1 MGNVSAC
8 NGIYDIHLR
17 YSQYVD
23 NFVVIYVVFLFFV
36 SHTNEIHNFG
46 ALLGQR
52 YLSVVAPCVLSRWG
66 DGNGERQRQ
75 RNGNGNVNGVG
86 NVKCSRRTLSANCF
100 GSNEANRTALL
111 TSHTHTEHSE
121 ANSDNDGDG
130 DGEASPSRA
139 SPSELLLLPL
149 LLLRRLFLLRLRR
162 RPLHL

>member
-8 NGIYDIHLR
+8 SGIYDMYLR

-23 NFVVIYVVFLFFV
+23 NFVVVFV

-75 RNGNGNVNGVG
+75 RQRQRQMQPTNVVCELFWL
-86 NVKCSRRTLSANCF
+86 KRIKPH
-100 GSNEANRTALL
+100 RTADV
-111 TSHTHTEHSE
+111 SHTH
-121 ANSDNDGDG
+121 
-130 DGEASPSRA
+130 
-139 SPSELLLLPL
+139 
-149 LLLRRLFLLRLRR
+149 
-162 RPLHL
+162 

>member
-23 NFVVIYVVFLFFV
+23 NFVVISVVFLFFV

-75 RNGNGNVNGVG
+75 RNGNGNGMATAT
-86 NVKCSRRTLSANCF
+86 S
-100 GSNEANRTALL
+100 TALA
-111 TSHTHTEHSE
+111 TSNAADERCLQTVLAQTKQTAPHC
-121 ANSDNDGDG
+121 
-130 DGEASPSRA
+130 
-139 SPSELLLLPL
+139 
-149 LLLRRLFLLRLRR
+149 
-162 RPLHL
+162 